1 MFTAFRMLAKLRG
14 LRGSALDVFG
24 YTAERR
30 MERRLIADYGTTLD
44 ELLAG
49 LDAGNHALAVE
60 IASVPELIRG
70 YGHVKERHHAAA
82 MKRQDDLLAAWRNPV
97 SERAAA

>member
-1 MFTAFRMLAKLRG
+1 
-14 LRGSALDVFG
+14 FG

-30 MERRLIADYGTTLD
+30 MERQLIADYARTVD

-49 LDAGNHALAVE
+49 LSPDNVALAVD

-70 YGHVKERHHAAA
+70 YGHVKERHHADA
-82 MKRQDDLLAAWRNPV
+82 MKRQDALLAAWRNPLPA
-97 SERAAA
+97 RAAA

>member
-1 MFTAFRMLAKLRG
+1 

-30 MERRLIADYGTTLD
+30 MERQLIADYDKTID
-44 ELLAG
+44 ELIAG
-49 LDAGNHALAVE
+49 LGPDNHALAVD

-70 YGHVKERHHAAA
+70 YGHVKERHHANA
-82 MKRQDDLLAAWRNPV
+82 MKRQDDLLAAWRNPTV
-97 SERAAA
+97 SRAAA

>member
-1 MFTAFRMLAKLRG
+1 M
-14 LRGSALDVFG
+14 FG

-30 MERRLIADYGTTLD
+30 MERQLIADYGRTLD

-49 LDAGNHALAVE
+49 LSGDNHALAVD
-60 IASVPELIRG
+60 IASVPEFIRG
-70 YGHVKERHHAAA
+70 YGHVKERHFENA

-97 SERAAA
+97 AQRVAA